1 MLIPDKHYVV
11 KDFSFYL
18 KVRTVDAKA
27 RQDWL
32 AKRENKGNEGT
43 LRQAPGGSRST
54 FSSTT
59 HPPSKKKSVTRHAEK
74 ALDLLPSS
82 LSHSSPS
89 EEVGPPHDS
98 TGLPSLEGHSDQ
110 EPKPMVPCIN
120 LEPKEEEEAQM
131 APNLRVGFK
140 KRQRK
145 RLSKHFWLLLRL
157 SRRVAWR
164 PLLTNRFRSSLWCK
178 CSFFMLLGPTKS
190 W

>member
-1 MLIPDKHYVV
+1 MLVPDKHYVV
-11 KDFSFYL
+11 KDLSFYL
-18 KVRTVDAKA
+18 KVQTVDAKA

-43 LRQAPGGSRST
+43 LRQAPGGSHST
-54 FSSTT
+54 SSSTT
-59 HPPSKKKSVTRHAEK
+59 HPPSKKKSVTRLAKK

-82 LSHSSPS
+82 SSHSSPS
-89 EEVGPPHDS
+89 EEVGPNHDS

-145 RLSKHFWLLLRL
+145 RLSKHF
-157 SRRVAWR
+157 
-164 PLLTNRFRSSLWCK
+164 
-178 CSFFMLLGPTKS
+178 
-190 W
+190 